1 MQAFQRSLTL
11 AGIALAASFGA
22 QAQSDRE
29 VAENTMTRSER
40 VCEGHA
46 PERTR
51 PVVKGLNVGALRV
64 LAKHQVTLCPDRRL
78 DAATPVA
85 WYGQAKVLA
94 WNPEVTGAPALAIA
108 KADAMTRQESFPA
121 ETQAWTASGT
131 EAKGAVLPSFQPRAV
146 PAAR

>member
-1 MQAFQRSLTL
+1 MQAFTPVGIM
-11 AGIALAASFGA
+11 AGLALAASFGA
-22 QAQSDRE
+22 HAQSDRE
-29 VAENTMTRSER
+29 VADHTMARSER

-51 PVVKGLNVGALRV
+51 LVVKGLNVGALRV

-78 DAATPVA
+78 DPATPVV

-94 WNPEVTGAPALAIA
+94 WHPEAAGAPELAIA
-108 KADAMTRQESFPA
+108 KADAMTRQASFPA
-121 ETQAWTASGT
+121 ETLAWTANGAD
-131 EAKGAVLPSFQPRAV
+131 AKGAVLPQFQPRAV

>member
-1 MQAFQRSLTL
+1 MQAFTPVGIM
-11 AGIALAASFGA
+11 AGLALAASFGA
-22 QAQSDRE
+22 HAQSDRE
-29 VAENTMTRSER
+29 VADHTMARSER

-94 WNPEVTGAPALAIA
+94 WNPNAQGAPELAIA
-108 KADAMTRQESFPA
+108 QADAMTRKETFPA
-121 ETQAWTASGT
+121 ETLAWRANGTA
-131 EAKGAVLPSFQPRAV
+131 AKGAVLPQFQPRAI
-146 PAAR
+146 PAAQ

>member
-85 WYGQAKVLA
+85 WYG
-94 WNPEVTGAPALAIA
+94 
-108 KADAMTRQESFPA
+108 
-121 ETQAWTASGT
+121 
-131 EAKGAVLPSFQPRAV
+131 
-146 PAAR
+146 